1 MLLEA
6 HRLTRRYGSG
16 DAAVDALRETS
27 FSVDEGEFVAVM
39 GPSGSGKSTLMNL
52 IGLLDR
58 PTSGR
63 LDHDRLARLPNGAH
77 RLRVPGLQPARPQH
91 DPRERR
97 DAARVLRAARGQA

>member
-63 LDHDRLARLPNGAH
+63 LVLAGEDATRLDHDLLARLRNGAH
-77 RLRVPGLQPARPQH
+77 RLRVPGLQLSRRQH
-91 DPRERR
+91 DPRER
-97 DAARVLRAARGQA
+97 